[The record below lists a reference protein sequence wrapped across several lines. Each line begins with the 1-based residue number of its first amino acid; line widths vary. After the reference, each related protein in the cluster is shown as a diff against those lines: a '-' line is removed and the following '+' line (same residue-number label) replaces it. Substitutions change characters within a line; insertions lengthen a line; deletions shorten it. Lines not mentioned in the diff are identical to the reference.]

1 MINIDNDIDIDME
14 IQFGE
19 RVGHKGWLIRPKLFR
34 PKAYPT
40 CLSSIKLCKFISK
53 FTSSWFLLL
62 TAGVVTSPNYPD
74 NYPNNLDQ
82 TQTLQ
87 VQRGKMLRLEF
98 THFAVYWGS
107 TCQYDYVKITDGD
120 GTTLMDNSCG
130 YSDPSHS
137 PYFRPPTITTRSNTV
152 EIFFHTNIDHTS
164 VGWSLSWSAVTP
176 GLKDLIQTASKS
188 FIHLISEMSLT

>member
-1 MINIDNDIDIDME
+1 M
-14 IQFGE
+14 
-19 RVGHKGWLIRPKLFR
+19 
-34 PKAYPT
+34 KAAKIFFST
-40 CLSSIKLCKFISK
+40 
-53 FTSSWFLLL
+53 
-62 TAGVVTSPNYPD
+62 GVFTSPNYPD

-130 YSDPSHS
+130 YSLKDPSDS
-137 PYFRPPTITTRSNTV
+137 GYFQPPTITTRTNTV
-152 EIFFHTNIDHTS
+152 EIFFHTDGDIART
-164 VGWSLSWSAVTP
+164 GWSLSWIAVTP